1 VKEPS
6 SKKKKTTHENLDT
19 NVIEP
24 IVYQYVTSIASFI
37 NPDNVATTKNFEL
50 TIFPHFFKKLNSLSA
65 VGKCHSSFYFLS
77 GNFNVVWV
85 RMDALNEKF
94 TFEEILRNF

>member
-1 VKEPS
+1 MKEPS

-50 TIFPHFFKKLNSLSA
+50 TIFPHFFFFFFKLNLYRLL
-65 VGKCHSSFYFLS
+65 VNFTQTFIFYQGIS
-77 GNFNVVWV
+77 
-85 RMDALNEKF
+85 M
-94 TFEEILRNF
+94 